1 MTKTYT
7 VSLVSE
13 INNQITSKD
22 VGTYTDI
29 DRAISAAKKAARTR
43 KNSINYGPS
52 SFAYVGREAT
62 AVVAW

>member
-7 VSLVSE
+7 VSLVRSIDDQVTVE
-13 INNQITSKD
+13 PMGQYS
-22 VGTYTDI
+22 DI
-29 DRAISAAKKAARTR
+29 DKAITAAKRASRTR
-43 KNSINYGPS
+43 KDCISYGPS

>member
-7 VSLVSE
+7 VSLVRE
-13 INNQITSKD
+13 INDRITVET
-22 VGTYTDI
+22 VGDYANI
-29 DRAISAAKKAARTR
+29 GKAIIAAKRAARTR
-43 KNSINYGPS
+43 KDSINYGPT